1 MFAYP
6 ANAIEVKNTVP
17 PQSTTTSSTDING
30 TAIDLANYDGA
41 PLVSV
46 YSSDL
51 GAGSANWLVEDSE
64 DGTTGWAAIAADA
77 LVDPATGDAATFTG
91 ASTSGIV
98 EETLAVKKE
107 VVKRYLRVTVDPTG
121 MTGSVAAYIT
131 GMKRNY

>member
-17 PQSTTTSSTDING
+17 PQTTSASSTDING

-46 YSSDL
+46 YSTDL
-51 GAGSANWLVEDSE
+51 SAGSANWLVEESE
-64 DGTTGWAAIAADA
+64 TGTGSWTEVAADA
-77 LVDPATGDAATFTG
+77 LVDPDTGEPATFTD

-107 VVKRYLRVTVDPTG
+107 VLKRYIRVTVDPTG
-121 MTGSVAAYIT
+121 ATGSFAAYAT

>member
-1 MFAYP
+1 MFTYA
-6 ANAIEVKNTVP
+6 ANIVEVKNTVP
-17 PQSTTTSSTDING
+17 PQTTTTSSTDING

-51 GAGSANWLVEDSE
+51 SAGSANWLVEESA
-64 DGTTGWAAIAADA
+64 DGSSSWTEIAAAA
-77 LVDPATGDAATFTG
+77 LVDPDTGEAATFTD

-107 VVKRYLRVTVDPTG
+107 TLKRFLRVTVDPTG
-121 MTGSVAAYIT
+121 MTGSVCAYIT
-131 GMKRNY
+131 GIKRNY